1 MGAQINKTVLIIE
14 KQPNYTQLLVKQIMF
29 AGLTPVVAVTGTG
42 GLRKVEECQ
51 PDLILLEM
59 ELTDMDGLDFVLT
72 LRRKPE
78 ADRIPIVAMST
89 FPHMKAKALQGG
101 CNEFLLK
108 PVKMIDLMRHVKKFL
123 REEAKAGSV

>member
-1 MGAQINKTVLIIE
+1 MVAKVDKTVLIIE

-29 AGLTPVVAVTGTG
+29 AGLRPLVAVTGTG
-42 GLRKVEECQ
+42 GLRKVKECQ

-59 ELTDMDGLDFVLT
+59 ELTDMDGLDFVLS

-78 ADRIPIVAMST
+78 ADRIPIVAMSS

-108 PVKMIDLMRHVKKFL
+108 PIKMIDIMQHVKKFL
-123 REEAKAGSV
+123 REEAKTSSV

>member
-1 MGAQINKTVLIIE
+1 MGAKVDKTVLIVE

-29 AGLTPVVAVTGTG
+29 AGLKPLVAVTGTG

-59 ELTDMDGLDFVLT
+59 ELTDMDGLDFVLS
-72 LRRKPE
+72 LRQKPE
-78 ADRIPIVAMST
+78 ADRIPIVAMSS

-108 PVKMIDLMRHVKKFL
+108 PIKMIDLMQHVKRFL
-123 REEAKAGSV
+123 RDEVKAGSV

>member
-59 ELTDMDGLDFVLT
+59 ELTDMDGLDFLLT

-108 PVKMIDLMRHVKKFL
+108 PVKMIDLMGHVKKFL
-123 REEAKAGSV
+123 RQEAKTGSF

>member
-1 MGAQINKTVLIIE
+1 LR
-14 KQPNYTQLLVKQIMF
+14 PL
-29 AGLTPVVAVTGTG
+29 VAVTGTG

-108 PVKMIDLMRHVKKFL
+108 PVKMIDLMRHVMKFL

>member
-1 MGAQINKTVLIIE
+1 MGAKVDKTVLIIE
-14 KQPNYTQLLVKQIMF
+14 KQPNYTQLLVKQILF
-29 AGLTPVVAVTGTG
+29 AGLRPLVAVTGTG

-78 ADRIPIVAMST
+78 ADRIPIVAMSS

-108 PVKMIDLMRHVKKFL
+108 PVRMIDLMHHVKKFL
-123 REEAKAGSV
+123 REEARTSSV